1 MSTIT
6 IKSGKVQSGMFLQY
20 SFEEKKEECTE
31 TVTKKSDLPIHFDC
45 QKAYINL
52 IPHLMLLC
60 EQEEINDTI
69 KAAIESGVNDL
80 DIEESYFK
88 DYRVSEFKITGTAN
102 SEGVVISGTRYLSTG
117 KSIGL
122 STPFI
127 RWDDED
133 YKFISKLIEAV
144 EALRE
149 EVYQYYSGKH
159 APLPKQTS
167 FEFDEEE
174 EDMDVDVVEDNTP
187 SGKVRKM
194 VSDLKEQGITI
205 EASSSI
211 K

>member
-1 MSTIT
+1 
-6 IKSGKVQSGMFLQY
+6 
-20 SFEEKKEECTE
+20 
-31 TVTKKSDLPIHFDC
+31 
-45 QKAYINL
+45 
-52 IPHLMLLC
+52 MLLC
-60 EQEEINDTI
+60 EQEVLNDTLEDAI
-69 KAAIESGVNDL
+69 KNGINVP

-133 YKFISKLIEAV
+133 YKFISKLIEAI

-149 EVYQYYSGKH
+149 EVYQYSNGKH

-167 FEFDEEE
+167 FDFEE
-174 EDMDVDVVEDNTP
+174 EDMVVDVVEDPSP
-187 SGKVRKM
+187 SGKIRKM
-194 VSDLKEQGITI
+194 VSDLKANGVTF